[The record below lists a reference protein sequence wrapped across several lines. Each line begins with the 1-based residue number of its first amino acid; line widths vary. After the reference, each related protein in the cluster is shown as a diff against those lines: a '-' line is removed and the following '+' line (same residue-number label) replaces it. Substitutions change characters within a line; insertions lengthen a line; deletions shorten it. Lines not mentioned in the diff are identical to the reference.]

1 MRTRRGEQSS
11 PLQFDFEIERTA
23 RKLRARR
30 RLNIMNFSQ
39 VSSSPVSV
47 AQDPS
52 GEATGR
58 FSIPPLSEFQFGST
72 SASGGA
78 VSAPAPIPSCTPP
91 SIPAFTP
98 ASQPQSTNPFTS
110 AMTWGEPTRYGTPT
124 PRQHTPTSQPQH
136 VLFKPQPTYQP
147 TQPIHFQQ
155 PPQPQHHYPE
165 TEEVYNDDDEGW
177 MPPASQPQWN
187 RGRGPTRRAPQYHPP
202 GQREYNEHL
211 YGNPAQP
218 LHFAQPR
225 RQSVASHFQPPEYDD
240 SSPIYIPD
248 NIDSQVEI
256 RPQLLGIL
264 TQFRGY
270 KTDDPYSHLYEFLA
284 IANANTPRN
293 TDRDIFR
300 LRLFPFTLKDK
311 AKYWFTSLP
320 SNSITSWDQLKAK
333 FLQEFYPVS
342 KTTEVRRAIQDFQQK
357 PGEAFHEAFD
367 RLKELLRSCPHH
379 EVPKWQLVKIFF
391 EGINETHQVMINASS
406 SGTFMWQEPN
416 DAWRFLEQLS
426 LGSKVSGSMK
436 DKTVYVANVKA
447 ENKWKAEIQKELS
460 AVTKRFNQMLEKFQQ
475 EKGAYVLHGQS
486 ICNTCGKVGHNHN
499 ECSMTHE
506 EISQEVEK
514 SNSEAI
520 LRLGESLGKIE
531 KQKAREQ
538 EQSHK
543 MQVNEVITL
552 RSGKKVDNK
561 VAAPVNDDDSDV
573 EIVFDEKEELERRK
587 NKEEQVQK
595 KKTSTW
601 EKGEPSG
608 TVPFPTALE
617 KPEKGLFGKKGPQ
630 AEDMWE
636 LFSQIK
642 VNIPLVKLIKEVPAY
657 AKFLKDMCIHKKHIL
672 SHLPKMISLPENVS
686 SILMDALPPKMKD
699 PGVPLISVDLGN
711 VHIKRA
717 LLDLGASVNILPG
730 QLFDKHEFGTMKSTD
745 VILQLA
751 DKSTKVPRGM
761 LVNVIIRVGE
771 FYYPADFLVLDTRQA
786 TNGEQPTIIIGRPFL
801 ATANANIACRTGEMG
816 ISFGHRQAKIN
827 IFNADLRGSSIEEEE
842 CYQVD
847 IIDELVQQYAPEV
860 LQAEELETQE
870 EAIVGRTE
878 TQNTEERKGFRSE
891 ECAHIEKLPTEIP
904 KTLKPSLQ
912 EPPKLDLKPLPEHLK
927 YAFLGEKD
935 TLPVIVAANLTEKQE
950 LELLKVLSKHKEAIG
965 WTIADLKGIS
975 PTTCMHRIITEEG
988 AKPARD
994 TQRSEWVS
1002 PTQTVPKKSG
1012 ITVVDTKDGDKIST
1026 RPVTGWRV
1034 CIDYR
1039 KLNAAT
1045 SKDHFPLP
1053 FIDQIVEKL
1062 AGQKYYCFLDGYSGY
1077 NQIAIHPE
1085 DQAKTTFTCP
1095 YGTFAFRRMPFGLCN
1110 APATF
1115 QRCMMAIFSDMIGE
1129 ALEIFMDDFSI
1140 FGPTFETCLDQL
1152 EKVLKRCVE
1161 TNMVLSWEKSH
1172 FMVREGIVLGHV
1184 VSERGFEVDRAK
1196 VKVISTSPPPTSV
1209 KGVRSFLGHAG
1220 FYRRFIKDFS
1230 AISKPLC
1237 GLLLKDAPFIFD
1249 DECTKAFNILKNKLV
1264 EAPIL
1269 KPPDWTQPFEIM
1281 CDASDYAAG
1290 AVLGQK
1296 IDRKPVVICY
1306 ASKTFSEAQLN
1317 YTTTEK
1323 ELLAVVFALD
1333 KFRSYIWGSKVVV
1346 YTDHSAVR
1354 QLLTKKESKPR
1365 LIRWILLLQEFDIN
1379 IKDKKGTENVVADH
1393 LSRLPVE
1400 GLEAGIQDSFPD
1412 EQLLEVNGAP
1422 WYANYVNFL
1431 ATGAIPKHWTK
1442 QRQKQFRTYAKRF
1455 IWDDPDLFK
1464 VGEDQIIRRCV
1475 PDKEIGEVLDLCHAS
1490 ACGGHFSGR
1499 KTGYKVLESGLYWPT
1514 IFRDAYR
1521 TAKECINCQQLGN
1534 ISKRDQMP
1542 LNPIL
1547 VVDIFDVWGIDFM
1560 GPFPTSHGYVYIL
1573 VAVDYVSK
1581 WIEAEATRTND
1592 HHVVCKF
1599 VKKNIFTRH
1608 GVPRVIIS
1616 DGGSHFK
1623 NFKFGR
1629 LLKHYGVN
1637 HRIATPYHPQ
1647 TSGQVEVSN
1656 RQIKEILQKT
1666 VKTDRKDWSLRLDDA
1681 LWAYRTAYKTPI
1693 GTTPYRLVYGKGCH
1707 LPVEIANRALW
1718 AVKKVNMDYTDAGK
1732 ERKLQLS
1739 ELEELRDEAYENA
1752 ATYKSKMKRYHDA
1765 KLRLKVFEIGQKV
1778 WLYNSRLK
1786 MFPGKLRSKWN
1797 GPYEVISITDYG
1809 AIEIRDVKGGQPFKV
1824 NGHRLKPYITTG
1836 TFQKLEVETVEFVA
1850 DIPTYTP

>member
-1 MRTRRGEQSS
+1 MR
-11 PLQFDFEIERTA
+11 
-23 RKLRARR
+23 
-30 RLNIMNFSQ
+30 
-39 VSSSPVSV
+39 
-47 AQDPS
+47 
-52 GEATGR
+52 
-58 FSIPPLSEFQFGST
+58 
-72 SASGGA
+72 
-78 VSAPAPIPSCTPP
+78 
-91 SIPAFTP
+91 
-98 ASQPQSTNPFTS
+98 
-110 AMTWGEPTRYGTPT
+110 
-124 PRQHTPTSQPQH
+124 
-136 VLFKPQPTYQP
+136 
-147 TQPIHFQQ
+147 
-155 PPQPQHHYPE
+155 
-165 TEEVYNDDDEGW
+165 
-177 MPPASQPQWN
+177 
-187 RGRGPTRRAPQYHPP
+187 
-202 GQREYNEHL
+202 
-211 YGNPAQP
+211 
-218 LHFAQPR
+218 
-225 RQSVASHFQPPEYDD
+225 
-240 SSPIYIPD
+240 
-248 NIDSQVEI
+248 
-256 RPQLLGIL
+256 
-264 TQFRGY
+264 
-270 KTDDPYSHLYEFLA
+270 
-284 IANANTPRN
+284 
-293 TDRDIFR
+293 
-300 LRLFPFTLKDK
+300 
-311 AKYWFTSLP
+311 
-320 SNSITSWDQLKAK
+320 
-333 FLQEFYPVS
+333 
-342 KTTEVRRAIQDFQQK
+342 
-357 PGEAFHEAFD
+357 
-367 RLKELLRSCPHH
+367 
-379 EVPKWQLVKIFF
+379 
-391 EGINETHQVMINASS
+391 
-406 SGTFMWQEPN
+406 
-416 DAWRFLEQLS
+416 
-426 LGSKVSGSMK
+426 
-436 DKTVYVANVKA
+436 
-447 ENKWKAEIQKELS
+447 
-460 AVTKRFNQMLEKFQQ
+460 
-475 EKGAYVLHGQS
+475 
-486 ICNTCGKVGHNHN
+486 
-499 ECSMTHE
+499 
-506 EISQEVEK
+506 
-514 SNSEAI
+514 
-520 LRLGESLGKIE
+520 
-531 KQKAREQ
+531 
-538 EQSHK
+538 
-543 MQVNEVITL
+543 
-552 RSGKKVDNK
+552 
-561 VAAPVNDDDSDV
+561 
-573 EIVFDEKEELERRK
+573 
-587 NKEEQVQK
+587 
-595 KKTSTW
+595 
-601 EKGEPSG
+601 
-608 TVPFPTALE
+608 
-617 KPEKGLFGKKGPQ
+617 
-630 AEDMWE
+630 
-636 LFSQIK
+636 
-642 VNIPLVKLIKEVPAY
+642 
-657 AKFLKDMCIHKKHIL
+657 
-672 SHLPKMISLPENVS
+672 
-686 SILMDALPPKMKD
+686 
-699 PGVPLISVDLGN
+699 
-711 VHIKRA
+711 
-717 LLDLGASVNILPG
+717 
-730 QLFDKHEFGTMKSTD
+730 STD

-761 LVNVIIRVGE
+761 LVDVIIRVGE

-786 TNGEQPTIIIGRPFL
+786 MNGEQPTIILGRPFL

-827 IFNADLRGSSIEEEE
+827 IFNADPKGSNMEEEE

-847 IIDELVQQYAPEV
+847 IIDELVQHYTPEV
-860 LQAEELETQE
+860 LKEEEEIETQE
-870 EAIVGRTE
+870 EAIVGGKE
-878 TQNTEERKGFRSE
+878 IQKEEKRFMSE
-891 ECAHIEKLPTEIP
+891 ECAHIEKLPAEIP

-912 EPPKLDLKPLPEHLK
+912 EPPKLDLKPLPEH
-927 YAFLGEKD
+927 
-935 TLPVIVAANLTEKQE
+935 
-950 LELLKVLSKHKEAIG
+950 LKVLSKHKEAIG

-975 PTTCMHRIITEEG
+975 PTTCMHRIIIEEG

-994 TQRSEWVS
+994 TQRRLNPNLKEVVKKEVLKWLDAGIIYPISDSEWVS

-1045 SKDHFPLP
+1045 SKDHFLLP

-1062 AGQKYYCFLDGYSGY
+1062 AGEKYYCFLDGYSGY

-1115 QRCMMAIFSDMIGE
+1115 QRCMMAIFFDMIGE

-1161 TNMVLSWEKSH
+1161 TNLVLSWEKSH

-1196 VKVISTSPPPTSV
+1196 VKVIYTLPPPTSV

-1220 FYRRFIKDFS
+1220 FYRRFIKYFS

-1249 DECTKAFNILKNKLV
+1249 EECVKAFNILKNKLV

-1296 IDRKPVVICY
+1296 VDRKPVVICY

-1317 YTTTEK
+1317 YMTTEK

-1354 QLLTKKESKPR
+1354 HLITKKESKPR
-1365 LIRWILLLQEFDIN
+1365 LIRWILLLQEFDVA
-1379 IKDKKGTENVVADH
+1379 IKDKKGAENVVADH
-1393 LSRLPVE
+1393 LSRLPSE

-1475 PDKEIGEVLDLCHAS
+1475 PDNEIGEVLDLCHAS

-1499 KTGYKVLESGLYWPT
+1499 KTGYKVLEAGLYWPT
-1514 IFRDAYR
+1514 IFRDSHR
-1521 TAKECINCQQLGN
+1521 TAKECINFQQLGN

-1581 WIEAEATRTND
+1581 WIEAKATRTND

-1656 RQIKEILQKT
+1656 RQIKEIIQKT

-1693 GTTPYRLVYGKGCH
+1693 ETTPYRLVYGKGCH

-1718 AVKKVNMDYTDAGK
+1718 AVKKVNMDYTAAGK
-1732 ERKLQLS
+1732 ERKFQLS

-1765 KLRLKVFEIGQKV
+1765 KLRLKVFEVGQKV

-1786 MFPGKLRSKWN
+1786 MFPEKLRSKWN
-1797 GPYEVISITDYG
+1797 GPYKAHSRT
-1809 AIEIRDVKGGQPFKV
+1809 
-1824 NGHRLKPYITTG
+1824 
-1836 TFQKLEVETVEFVA
+1836 
-1850 DIPTYTP
+1850 